1 SVVSSTRQADET
13 NYIIFGILSQINL
26 YGVILTFGLT
36 FFGFKAE
43 NETWWLLQS
52 SPLTA
57 GKAYASKFIAAVLFA
72 MAYITPWT
80 FLLLVTTGWA
90 LTDWIPI
97 VLISLLSVTAAIALN
112 TSVGCFPWVHDIQL
126 NRSTNSILGLFTII
140 VATMISGVLL
150 ITPFLIWQMVV
161 MEEIS
166 VLIFNRWWLKVTII
180 GTLGTGTVLITV
192 LSALVGRRYLGRF
205 L

>member
-1 SVVSSTRQADET
+1 
-13 NYIIFGILSQINL
+13 
-26 YGVILTFGLT
+26 
-36 FFGFKAE
+36 
-43 NETWWLLQS
+43 
-52 SPLTA
+52 
-57 GKAYASKFIAAVLFA
+57 
-72 MAYITPWT
+72 
-80 FLLLVTTGWA
+80 
-90 LTDWIPI
+90 
-97 VLISLLSVTAAIALN
+97 
-112 TSVGCFPWVHDIQL
+112 
-126 NRSTNSILGLFTII
+126 
-140 VATMISGVLL
+140 MISGVLL